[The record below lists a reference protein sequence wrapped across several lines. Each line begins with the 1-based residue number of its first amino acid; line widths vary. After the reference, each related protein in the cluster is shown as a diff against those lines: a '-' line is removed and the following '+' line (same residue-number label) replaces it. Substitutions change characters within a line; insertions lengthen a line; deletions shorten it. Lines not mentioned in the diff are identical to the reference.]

1 MRYLLIILLLS
12 LGIIAKASN
21 PASLFDPKLVQYYKV
36 DTCKVYLQEPG
47 DPLKILTFIY
57 VFNSDG
63 LVTRKMK
70 VPQEENGDT
79 IVTSYQYVSGLLVQE
94 LTEGEGR
101 TPQEVLYS
109 YRGRTLV
116 KKVVKYYDT
125 KEYEVFSDDEGMV
138 LGMVGYGMVS
148 ELDSLTAEPTG
159 NMVVGKIDEYE
170 FRYNRFKKLTRE
182 VYLYNY
188 QEFYQTVFDYGPNG
202 NQPLLSKV
210 TYKMGSKVPDGTV
223 TYTYGGNGL
232 VSQEQSKDGETQ
244 SVTTI
249 SYEYIYNPA
258 SIMLQLAPTLKSGP
272 SLSPVNKKGR

>member
-1 MRYLLIILLLS
+1 MRYLLLILMLS
-12 LGIIAKASN
+12 FGGMAEASN
-21 PASLFDPKLVQYYKV
+21 PADLFDPKLVQYYKV
-36 DTCKVYLQEPG
+36 DTCKVYMQEPG
-47 DPLKILTFIY
+47 DPAKILTFVY

-63 LVTRKMK
+63 LTTQKLK
-70 VPQEENGDT
+70 VPQDEDGDT
-79 IVTSYQYVSGLLVQE
+79 IVTNYQYVSGLLVQE
-94 LTEGEGR
+94 LTEGAGR

-109 YRGRTLV
+109 YRGRVPV

-125 KEYEVFSDDEGMV
+125 KEYEIFSDEEGMI

-148 ELDSLTAEPTG
+148 EIDSLTAEPTG

-188 QEFYQTVFDYGPNG
+188 QEFYQIVFDYGPNG
-202 NQPLLSKV
+202 NQPLMSKV
-210 TYKMGSKVPDGTV
+210 TYKMGSKVPDATV
-223 TYTYGGNGL
+223 TYSYGGNSL
-232 VSQEQSKDGETQ
+232 VSREESKDGETQ

-258 SIMLQLAPTLKSGP
+258 SIMMQPAPTLKSGP
-272 SLSPVNKKGR
+272 SLSPVKKKAK